1 MTNKKKSNC
10 GRPAG
15 RIKTAKIEISIEP
28 AVKDEFMT
36 LLRNQGKTA
45 SVEIGLWI
53 RDYIKNNKLEEEEEM
68 KVVSFFSGLGGLDKG
83 FVDTGYDIIWAND
96 FDKYAVQTYKAN
108 FGDHIVL
115 GDINEIPLEEIPD
128 CDILIGGFP
137 CQPFSMM
144 GQQKGFEDTRGTLF
158 FRIAE
163 IVDDK
168 IKRGKKPKA
177 IILENVRSLRTH
189 NNGETYKEIYRILH
203 DVLGYNVFCDI
214 LNSADYGV
222 PQTRNRTYIVCFD
235 NKNAKF
241 EFPEKEKLIKTLQDL
256 LEPEVDDKYF
266 LSDRILP
273 TILSDGTG
281 GYKAKSEIDL
291 KIARPLCATMA
302 KMHRACQD
310 NYVTQNGRVR
320 RLTPRECARLQGF
333 QDSFV
338 IPVSDSQAYKQFGNA
353 VTVNVSKAVAQ
364 SVKATLINLG
374 EWKD

>member
-1 MTNKKKSNC
+1 MN
-10 GRPAG
+10 
-15 RIKTAKIEISIEP
+15 
-28 AVKDEFMT
+28 
-36 LLRNQGKTA
+36 
-45 SVEIGLWI
+45 
-53 RDYIKNNKLEEEEEM
+53 
-68 KVVSFFSGLGGLDKG
+68 VVSLFSGLGGLDKG
-83 FVDTGYDIIWAND
+83 FADTGYNIVWAND

-115 GDINEIPLEEIPD
+115 GDINEIPLEIIPD

-189 NNGETYKEIYRILH
+189 NNGKTYKEIHRVLQ

-214 LNSADYGV
+214 LNSDYGI

-235 NKNAKF
+235 NQNAKF
-241 EFPEKEKLIKTLQDL
+241 IFPQKEKLKKTLQDL
-256 LEPEVDDKYF
+256 LEPEVDNKYF

-273 TILSDGTG
+273 TILSNGTG

-291 KIARPLCATMA
+291 EIARPLCATMA

-310 NYVTQNGRVR
+310 NYVTQKGKIR

-333 QDSFV
+333 EDSFV

-353 VTVNVSKAVAQ
+353 VTVNVSRAVAQ
-364 SVKATLINLG
+364 SVKSTFINLG
-374 EWKD
+374 EWVD

>member
-1 MTNKKKSNC
+1 
-10 GRPAG
+10 
-15 RIKTAKIEISIEP
+15 
-28 AVKDEFMT
+28 
-36 LLRNQGKTA
+36 
-45 SVEIGLWI
+45 
-53 RDYIKNNKLEEEEEM
+53 M

-83 FVDTGYDIIWAND
+83 FVDMGYEIIWAND
-96 FDKYAVQTYKAN
+96 FDKYAVQTYESN
-108 FGDHIVL
+108 FGKHIVH

-128 CDILIGGFP
+128 CDVLIGGFP

-163 IVDDK
+163 IINDK
-168 IKRGKKPKA
+168 IERGKKPKA
-177 IILENVRSLRTH
+177 VILENVRSLRTH
-189 NNGETYKEIYRILH
+189 DNGRTYREIRRILEEE
-203 DVLGYNVFCDI
+203 LGYKVYCEI

-222 PQTRNRTYIVCFD
+222 PQTRNRTYIVCFAND
-235 NKNAKF
+235 SAEYK
-241 EFPEKEKLIKTLQDL
+241 FPEKKELDKTLQDL
-256 LEPEVDDKYF
+256 LEQEVNPKYF

-310 NYVTQNGRVR
+310 NYVTQKGRVR

-333 QDSFV
+333 EDTFE
-338 IPVSDSQAYKQFGNA
+338 IPVSDCQAYKQFGNA
-353 VTVNVSKAVAQ
+353 VTVNVSRAVAQ
-364 SVKATLINLG
+364 SVKNTLKELG
-374 EWKD
+374 EWVD